1 MLSTHSLNFQYPSGT
16 PFSFPDLQCKPGEN
30 LLILGDSGSGKTT
43 LLHLL
48 SGILTPQSGDVY
60 AEGIKL
66 NLIKVTERD
75 AFRGKHMGMIF
86 QKHFFM
92 EGLSVFENLKAAQ
105 KLSGSATDIDH
116 LDQLMV
122 KLGIKPLSR
131 KKPYKLSQGEQQRF
145 SIARALA
152 NKPAYVLA
160 DEPTSSLDDRN
171 CEKFIELIR
180 LPFTGKPVSWIIA
193 THDQRLKKYFT
204 NIYEL

>member
-1 MLSTHSLNFQYPSGT
+1 MLSTQSIIFKYPYGT
-16 PFSFPDLQCKPGEN
+16 SFSFPDLQCKPEEN
-30 LLILGDSGSGKTT
+30 LLILGESGSGKTT

-48 SGILTPQSGDVY
+48 SGILSPQSGDVDVD
-60 AEGIKL
+60 GVNL
-66 NLIKVTERD
+66 NQLKVTERD
-75 AFRGKHMGMIF
+75 AFRGKHIGMIF

-105 KLSGSATDIDH
+105 KLSGSTTDINH
-116 LDQLMV
+116 LEQLMDQL
-122 KLGIKPLSR
+122 GIFSLSH

-152 NKPAYVLA
+152 NKPSYVLA

-180 LPFTGKPVSWIIA
+180 LPLIDKPVSWIIA
-193 THDQRLKKYFT
+193 THDGRLKKYFST
-204 NIYEL
+204 IYEL

>member
-1 MLSTHSLNFQYPSGT
+1 MLTTHSLIFQYPSGN
-16 PFSFPDLQCKPGEN
+16 PFAFPDLQCKAGES

-48 SGILTPQSGDVY
+48 SGILTPQSGDLDVDGTKINQL
-60 AEGIKL
+60 E
-66 NLIKVTERD
+66 NTERD
-75 AFRGKHMGMIF
+75 AFRAKQMGMVF
-86 QKHFFM
+86 QKHFFI

-105 KLSGSATDIDH
+105 KLSGSLSDTSH
-116 LDQLMV
+116 LEQLME
-122 KLGIKPLSR
+122 KLGISHLSK

-152 NKPAYVLA
+152 NKPSYVLA

-171 CEKFIELIR
+171 CEKFIELMQ
-180 LPFTGKPVSWIIA
+180 LPLTEKPVSWIIA
-193 THDQRLKKYFT
+193 THDQRLKKYFS

>member
-16 PFSFPDLQCKPGEN
+16 PFIFPDLQCRPGEN
-30 LLILGDSGSGKTT
+30 LIILGDSGSGKTT

-48 SGILTPQSGDVY
+48 SGILTPQSGDVD

-66 NLIKVTERD
+66 NLMNVTERD

-92 EGLSVFENLKAAQ
+92 EGLSVLENLKAAQ
-105 KLSGSATDIDH
+105 KLSGSATDIHH

-122 KLGIKPLSR
+122 KLGIKHLSR

-152 NKPAYVLA
+152 NKPSYVLA

-171 CEKFIELIR
+171 CEKFIELIQ

-193 THDQRLKKYFT
+193 THDQRLRKYFT

>member
-1 MLSTHSLNFQYPSGT
+1 MLSTHSLQFQYPSGT
-16 PFSFPDLQCKPGEN
+16 PFTFPDLQCKSGEN
-30 LLILGDSGSGKTT
+30 LLILGESGSGKTT

-48 SGILTPQSGDVY
+48 SGILTPQSGYTDVN
-60 AEGIKL
+60 GIKL
-66 NLIKVTERD
+66 NQLKDTERD
-75 AFRGKHMGMIF
+75 AFRGKQMGMIF

-105 KLSGSATDIDH
+105 KLSGSAADISH
-116 LDQLMV
+116 VEQLMDQL
-122 KLGIKPLSR
+122 GISHLSY

-152 NKPAYVLA
+152 NKPSYVLA

-180 LPFTGKPVSWIIA
+180 LPLTEKAGKLDHCNP
-193 THDQRLKKYFT
+193 
-204 NIYEL
+204 

>member
-1 MLSTHSLNFQYPSGT
+1 MLSTQSIIFKYPFGT
-16 PFSFPDLQCKPGEN
+16 SFSFPDLQCKPEEN
-30 LLILGDSGSGKTT
+30 LLILGESGSGKTT

-48 SGILTPQSGDVY
+48 SGILSPQSGDVDVD
-60 AEGIKL
+60 GVNL
-66 NLIKVTERD
+66 NQLKVTERD
-75 AFRGKHMGMIF
+75 AFRGKHIGMIF

-105 KLSGSATDIDH
+105 KLSGSTTDINH
-116 LDQLMV
+116 LEQLMDQL
-122 KLGIKPLSR
+122 GIFSLSH

-152 NKPAYVLA
+152 NKPSYVLA

-180 LPFTGKPVSWIIA
+180 LPLIDKPVSWIIA
-193 THDQRLKKYFT
+193 THDGRLKKYFST
-204 NIYEL
+204 IYEL

>member
-1 MLSTHSLNFQYPSGT
+1 MLTTHSLIFQYPYGN
-16 PFSFPDLQCKPGEN
+16 PFAFPDLQCKAGES
-30 LLILGDSGSGKTT
+30 LLILGESGSGKTT

-48 SGILTPQSGDVY
+48 SGILTPQSGDLEVD
-60 AEGIKL
+60 GTKINQLK
-66 NLIKVTERD
+66 NTERD
-75 AFRGKHMGMIF
+75 VFRGKQMGMVF

-105 KLSGSATDIDH
+105 KLSGSLSDISH
-116 LDQLMV
+116 LEQLME
-122 KLGIKPLSR
+122 KLGISHLSK

-152 NKPAYVLA
+152 NKPSYLLA

-180 LPFTGKPVSWIIA
+180 LPLTEKPVSWIIA
-193 THDQRLKKYFT
+193 THDQRLKKYFS